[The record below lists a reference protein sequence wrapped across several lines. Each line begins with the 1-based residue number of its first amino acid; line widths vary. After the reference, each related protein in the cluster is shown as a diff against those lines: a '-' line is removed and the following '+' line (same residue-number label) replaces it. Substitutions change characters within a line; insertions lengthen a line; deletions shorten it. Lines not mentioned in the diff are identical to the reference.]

1 MNLINDIIDLS
12 KIEAGQMDF
21 ETKDFDPEEI
31 IDEVFC
37 LFPKGK
43 EGKGKRRY
51 RNYYRKTTDQDS
63 IDTIRPC

>member
-31 IDEVFC
+31 IDEVFA
-37 LFPKGK
+37 FFQK
-43 EGKGKRRY
+43 EKKEKEKDDIEIIIKNHRSGFH
-51 RNYYRKTTDQDS
+51 
-63 IDTIRPC
+63 